1 MESSASPAP
10 VLDLAETLL
19 AEQVARVRAEGW
31 SGILALSQGQV
42 SKGLYFVEGD
52 IAFAASTVE
61 EDRLGAGL
69 YRAGKIG
76 EGQFRAAM
84 RESES
89 SGRHLG
95 HTLVDMGFISPEA
108 LAAAVAAQVERIVL
122 SALRWT
128 TGTMRR
134 EPMDRPLPPDL
145 AVSLDTQRLLLLGLR
160 QFPDAQRLER
170 ALGPPERRLRRVSP
184 PPFAYGSDPAP
195 LPAERAILAVSSRT
209 VTLAELLALPHARPE
224 LVRSAYALVASGLL
238 EDAPA
243 RAAVAAGPA
252 PAAAVPRPVEVP
264 PPAEASPSP
273 APVAAPLDLTPPPP
287 PPATPEEAERTAR
300 ALLERGQ
307 RPRAIEVLRE
317 AADRHPEARGPKRL
331 LAMTLSRDAAFQG
344 AVERLFLS
352 LLESGPRDAE
362 LRYALASYYRR
373 AGLPARALL
382 QLRLVLSEDPGH
394 AAAWRD
400 LGELEA
406 GDSRRRR

>member
-1 MESSASPAP
+1 VDPSPPPAP
-10 VLDLAETLL
+10 VLDLGETLL
-19 AEQVARVRAEGW
+19 AEEVARVRTEAW

-42 SKGLYFVEGD
+42 SKGLYFVEGE

-69 YRAGKIG
+69 YRAGKIS
-76 EGQFRAAM
+76 ESQFRAAM

-95 HTLVDMGFISPEA
+95 HTLVDMGFISPEE

-160 QFPDAQRLER
+160 QFPDASRLER
-170 ALGPPERRLRRVSP
+170 ALGPAERRLRRVSP
-184 PPFAYGSDPAP
+184 PPFTLGADLAP

-209 VTLAELLALPHARPE
+209 VTLAELLVLPHARPE
-224 LVRSAYALVASGLL
+224 LVRAAYALVASGLL
-238 EDAPA
+238 EEAPP
-243 RAAVAAGPA
+243 RAAAAPA
-252 PAAAVPRPVEVP
+252 PA
-264 PPAEASPSP
+264 PPASAPPAAEPSPSP
-273 APVAAPLDLTPPPP
+273 APLAPSPLDLTPPPP

-317 AADRHPEARGPKRL
+317 AADRHPEARGPRRL
-331 LAMTLSRDAAFQG
+331 LAMTLSRDTAFQV

-382 QLRLVLSEDPGH
+382 QLRLVLSEEPGH

-406 GDSRRRR
+406 GDSRRGR

>member
-1 MESSASPAP
+1 VDHSPPPAP

-19 AEQVARVRAEGW
+19 AEEVARVRAETW

-42 SKGLYFVEGD
+42 SKGLYFVDGD

-95 HTLVDMGFISPEA
+95 HTLVDMGFISPED

-145 AVSLDTQRLLLLGLR
+145 AVSLDSQRLLLLGLR
-160 QFPDAQRLER
+160 QFPDASRLER
-170 ALGPPERRLRRVSP
+170 ALGPAERRLRRVSP
-184 PPFAYGSDPAP
+184 PPFAYGSDPSL

-224 LVRSAYALVASGLL
+224 LVRATYALVASGLL
-238 EDAPA
+238 EDAPP
-243 RAAVAAGPA
+243 RVAATVAPA
-252 PAAAVPRPVEVP
+252 PPAASLR
-264 PPAEASPSP
+264 PAEPSPSP
-273 APVAAPLDLTPPPP
+273 APVAAPLPLDLTPPPP

-317 AADRHPEARGPKRL
+317 AADRHPEARGPRRL

-382 QLRLVLSEDPGH
+382 QLRLVLSEEPGH

-406 GDSRRRR
+406 GDSRRGR